1 MKSVDSSYNLAVRIF
16 ALYNIKG
23 GVGKTAAAV
32 NLAYHSARDGRPT
45 LLWDLD
51 PQGAA
56 CYCLGV
62 EAKVRGGRKALLRGK
77 HPLAELVKPT
87 AYANLSVLPADFSY
101 RHMDLELN
109 GGKRPERR
117 FRKLLE
123 PLEEHYE
130 AIFLDCP
137 PGITLSAESM
147 FGAVDT
153 LLAPVIPST
162 LSLRTLALIDDFL
175 AREELTRLRPL
186 AFYTMVDRRKKL
198 HRQLV
203 DSRHDS
209 RFLFTTIPYAVD
221 VERMAEHRAPLAEFA
236 PRSVAAAAY
245 AALWGE
251 IQEAVGG

>member
-1 MKSVDSSYNLAVRIF
+1 VKSVDSSYNLAVRIF

-123 PLEEHYE
+123 PLERDYQT
-130 AIFLDCP
+130 IFLDCP
-137 PGITLSAESM
+137 PGLTLSSESM
-147 FGAVDT
+147 FAAAD
-153 LLAPVIPST
+153 LLLVPVIPGV
-162 LSLRTLALIDDFL
+162 LSLRTLALVDEFL
-175 AREELTRLRPL
+175 ARESLSQLRRL
-186 AFYTMVDRRKKL
+186 AFFSMVDRRKTA

-203 DSRHDS
+203 DNRHDGP
-209 RFLFTTIPYAVD
+209 FLFATIPYASD
-221 VERMAEHRAPLAEFA
+221 VERMAERRAPVATYA
-236 PRSVAAAAY
+236 PKSAAAAAY
-245 AALWGE
+245 EQLWSE
-251 IQEAVGG
+251 LREQ

>member
-1 MKSVDSSYNLAVRIF
+1 MRIF

-56 CYCLGV
+56 SYCLRV
-62 EAKVRGGRKALLRGK
+62 DPKVRGGRKALLRGK
-77 HPLAELVKPT
+77 HPLAELVRPT

-101 RHMDLELN
+101 RHMDLDLN
-109 GGKRPERR
+109 DSKRPERR

-123 PLEEHYE
+123 PLEKDYDT
-130 AIFLDCP
+130 IFLDCP
-137 PGITLSAESM
+137 PGITLSSESM
-147 FGAVDT
+147 FGAADT
-153 LLAPVIPST
+153 LIVPVIPST
-162 LSLRTLALIDDFL
+162 LSLRTLALIDEFL
-175 AREELTRLRPL
+175 AREELTRLRTL
-186 AFYTMVDRRKKL
+186 AFYSMVDRRKAQ

-203 DSRHDS
+203 DSRHAG
-209 RFLFTTIPYAVD
+209 RFLFTTIPYASD
-221 VERMAEHRAPLAEFA
+221 VERMAERRAPLAEFA

-251 IQEAVGG
+251 VKEAVGG